1 MHLSISANMWDWA
14 RLLDHAHL
22 RTWYV
27 IWEWPGVVFVLF
39 LWIALWTSSLVRVSN
54 GRLLSAHTVMFR
66 LSCRSSSGGGWYSS
80 FQSASHLSWSVVVFG
95 RFGPCDIGGVG

>member
-22 RTWYV
+22 RTQYV

-39 LWIALWTSSLVRVSN
+39 LWIVPWTSSLVRVSN
-54 GRLLSAHTVMFR
+54 GRSSLVFKGPVHWTEKMIETGLDVTKCNQTVSCGCPLL
-66 LSCRSSSGGGWYSS
+66 W
-80 FQSASHLSWSVVVFG
+80 
-95 RFGPCDIGGVG
+95 